1 MTARTIIASAWAI
14 CTLLV
19 SSITFGQSEPLQ
31 ITNLSPLAS
40 LRAIPSQRSVGTPLG
55 LSWAASATLSN
66 HFTLESK
73 GDESLFLD
81 GQTDALTLSLRYGLP
96 NQWDV
101 DVTVPWRHH
110 SGGFTDNLISSWHR
124 FFGLPDGNRDSY
136 PTDALHYQ
144 LSQPEHD
151 RRLIR
156 SASGLGD
163 IHVAVSRPVL
173 AIDGGQLGISVG
185 VKTASG
191 QSADWLGS
199 GATDVYALLRF
210 SGQQLGGWPLWWHGQ
225 VGGTRAGDSDLLGPE
240 QKRSLWFAGLAAEWR
255 FTPRWSALIQYDGHS
270 ALLDGALEA
279 LGEPAGMLSMAV
291 RWRPTA
297 HWMIDAGFS
306 EDVVVESAPDIT
318 FLLNARYVP

>member
-1 MTARTIIASAWAI
+1 MIIKTLTASALTA
-14 CTLLV
+14 CCALAPPAAF
-19 SSITFGQSEPLQ
+19 SQSEPLQ

-40 LRAIPSQRSVGTPLG
+40 LRAMPAQRSVGTARG

-66 HFTLESK
+66 HFTMENEGEEL
-73 GDESLFLD
+73 LLLD
-81 GQTDALTLSLRYGLP
+81 GQTDAMTLSFRYGLP
-96 NQWDV
+96 QQWDV
-101 DVTVPWRHH
+101 EVTVPWRHH
-110 SGGFTDNLISSWHR
+110 SGGDTDNLISSWHR

-151 RRLIR
+151 RHLLR
-156 SASGLGD
+156 SVSGLGD
-163 IHVAVSRPVL
+163 IHVAVSRPLL
-173 AIDGGQLGISVG
+173 AIDGGQLGISAG

-191 QSADWLGS
+191 QASDWLGS
-199 GATDVYALLRF
+199 GATDIYALLRF

-225 VGGTRAGDSDLLGPE
+225 VGGTRAGDSDLLGPR
-240 QKRSLWFAGLAAEWR
+240 QRRSLWFAGLAAEWR
-255 FTPRWSALIQYDGHS
+255 FTPRWSALMQYDGHS

-279 LGEPAGMLSMAV
+279 LDESAGILSMAV

-318 FLLNARYVP
+318 FLLNVRYVP

>member
-1 MTARTIIASAWAI
+1 MRTLTASALAA
-14 CTLLV
+14 CSALV
-19 SSITFGQSEPLQ
+19 PLAAFSQSEPLQ

-40 LRAIPSQRSVGTPLG
+40 LRAIPAQRSVDTARGF
-55 LSWAASATLSN
+55 SWAASASLSN
-66 HFTLESK
+66 HFTMENE
-73 GDESLFLD
+73 GEESLLLD

-96 NQWDV
+96 QQWDV
-101 DVTVPWRHH
+101 EVTVPWRHY
-110 SGGFTDNLISSWHR
+110 SGGVTDNLISSWHR
-124 FFGLPDGNRDSY
+124 LFGLPDGNRHGY

-151 RRLIR
+151 RHLLR
-156 SASGLGD
+156 SVSGLGD
-163 IHVAVSRPVL
+163 IHVAVSRPLL
-173 AIDGGQLGISVG
+173 AIDGGQLGISAG

-191 QSADWLGS
+191 RASDWLGS
-199 GATDVYALLRF
+199 GATDIYALLRF

-225 VGGTRAGDSDLLGPE
+225 VGGTRAGNSNLLGPH
-240 QKRSLWFAGLAAEWR
+240 QRRSLWFAGLAAEWR
-255 FTPRWSALIQYDGHS
+255 FTPRWSALMQYDGHS

-279 LGEPAGMLSMAV
+279 VGEPAGMLSIAA
-291 RWRPTA
+291 RWRPTG

>member
-1 MTARTIIASAWAI
+1 MRILTASALTVCVA
-14 CTLLV
+14 LASPRAL
-19 SSITFGQSEPLQ
+19 SQSEPLQ

-40 LRAIPSQRSVGTPLG
+40 LRAIPSQRSVEAARG

-66 HFTLESK
+66 HFTVEK
-73 GDESLFLD
+73 GDEEALFLD
-81 GQTDALTLSLRYGLP
+81 GQTDALMLSLRYGLP

-101 DVTVPWRHH
+101 EVTLPWRHH
-110 SGGFTDNLISSWHR
+110 SGGFTDNVISSWHR
-124 FFGLPDGNRDSY
+124 FFGLPDGNRDNY

-151 RRLIR
+151 RRLSR

-163 IHVAVSRPVL
+163 IHVAVSRPL
-173 AIDGGQLGISVG
+173 LKIDGGQLGISAG
-185 VKTASG
+185 IKTASG
-191 QSADWLGS
+191 QSSDWLGS

-225 VGGTRAGDSDLLGPE
+225 LGGTKAGESDLLGP
-240 QKRSLWFAGLAAEWR
+240 QQRRSLWFAGLAAEWR
-255 FTPRWSALIQYDGHS
+255 FSPRWSALIQYDAHS
-270 ALLDGALEA
+270 ALLDGELEA
-279 LGEPAGMLSMAV
+279 LSDPAGMLSFAL
-291 RWRPTA
+291 RWRPTSR
-297 HWMIDAGFS
+297 WMIDAGFS

>member
-1 MTARTIIASAWAI
+1 MRILTASALTVCVA
-14 CTLLV
+14 LASPRAL
-19 SSITFGQSEPLQ
+19 SQSEPLQ

-40 LRAIPSQRSVGTPLG
+40 LRAIPSQRSVEAARG

-66 HFTLESK
+66 HFTVEK
-73 GDESLFLD
+73 GDEEALFLD
-81 GQTDALTLSLRYGLP
+81 GQTDALMLSLRYGLP

-101 DVTVPWRHH
+101 EVTLPWRHH
-110 SGGFTDNLISSWHR
+110 SGGFTDNVISSWHR
-124 FFGLPDGNRDSY
+124 FFGLPDGNRDNY

-151 RRLIR
+151 RRLSR

-163 IHVAVSRPVL
+163 IHVAVSRPL
-173 AIDGGQLGISVG
+173 LKIDGGQLGISAG
-185 VKTASG
+185 IKTASG
-191 QSADWLGS
+191 QSSDWLGS

-225 VGGTRAGDSDLLGPE
+225 LGGTKAGESDLLGS
-240 QKRSLWFAGLAAEWR
+240 QQRRSLWFAGLAAEWR
-255 FTPRWSALIQYDGHS
+255 FSPRWSALMQYDAHS
-270 ALLDGALEA
+270 ALLDGELEA
-279 LGEPAGMLSMAV
+279 LSDPAGMLSFAL
-291 RWRPTA
+291 RWRPTSC
-297 HWMIDAGFS
+297 WMIDAGFS

>member
-1 MTARTIIASAWAI
+1 MTTRTLVARALAI

-19 SSITFGQSEPLQ
+19 SSLTSGQSEPLQ

-40 LRAIPSQRSVGTPLG
+40 LRAIPSQRSVDTPLG

-66 HFTLESK
+66 HFTVESK
-73 GDESLFLD
+73 GNETLFLD

-96 NQWDV
+96 QEWDV
-101 DVTVPWRHH
+101 EVTVPWRHH

-136 PTDALHYQ
+136 PTDALYYQ
-144 LSQPEHD
+144 LSQPGHD

-173 AIDGGQLGISVG
+173 AIDGGQLGISAG

-191 QSADWLGS
+191 QSSDWLGS
-199 GATDVYALLRF
+199 CLLYTSPSPRD
-210 SGQQLGGWPLWWHGQ
+210 G
-225 VGGTRAGDSDLLGPE
+225 LLSRMP
-240 QKRSLWFAGLAAEWR
+240 S
-255 FTPRWSALIQYDGHS
+255 SA
-270 ALLDGALEA
+270 
-279 LGEPAGMLSMAV
+279 
-291 RWRPTA
+291 
-297 HWMIDAGFS
+297 
-306 EDVVVESAPDIT
+306 
-318 FLLNARYVP
+318 

>member
-1 MTARTIIASAWAI
+1 MITRTLVASALAI
-14 CTLLV
+14 CTVLA
-19 SSITFGQSEPLQ
+19 SSLAFGWSEPLQ

-40 LRAIPSQRSVGTPLG
+40 LRAIPSQRSVDTARGF
-55 LSWAASATLSN
+55 SYAASATLSN
-66 HFTLESK
+66 HFTVENSEE
-73 GDESLFLD
+73 ESLFLD

-101 DVTVPWRHH
+101 EVNVPWRNH

-151 RRLIR
+151 RRLVR

-163 IHVAVSRPVL
+163 IHVAVSRPLL
-173 AIDGGQLGISVG
+173 AIDGGQLGFSAG

-191 QSADWLGS
+191 QSSDWLGS
-199 GATDVYALLRF
+199 GTTDIFALLRF

-225 VGGTRAGDSDLLGPE
+225 VGGTRAGDSDLLGP
-240 QKRSLWFAGLAAEWR
+240 QQRRSLWFAGLAAEWR
-255 FTPRWSALIQYDGHS
+255 LSPRWSALMQYDGHS
-270 ALLDGALEA
+270 ALLDGALDA
-279 LGEPAGMLSMAV
+279 LGEPAGMLSLAV
-291 RWRPTA
+291 RWRPTP

>member
-1 MTARTIIASAWAI
+1 MIIKTLTASALTA
-14 CTLLV
+14 CCALAPPAAF
-19 SSITFGQSEPLQ
+19 SQSEPLQ

-40 LRAIPSQRSVGTPLG
+40 LRAMPAQRSVGTARG

-66 HFTLESK
+66 HFTMENEGEEL
-73 GDESLFLD
+73 LLLD
-81 GQTDALTLSLRYGLP
+81 GQTDAMTLSFRYGLP
-96 NQWDV
+96 QQWDV
-101 DVTVPWRHH
+101 EVTVPWRHH
-110 SGGFTDNLISSWHR
+110 SGGDTDNLISSWHR

-151 RRLIR
+151 RHLLR
-156 SASGLGD
+156 SVSGLGD
-163 IHVAVSRPVL
+163 IHVAVSRPLL
-173 AIDGGQLGISVG
+173 AIDGGQLGISAG

-191 QSADWLGS
+191 QASDWLGS
-199 GATDVYALLRF
+199 GATDIYALLRF

-225 VGGTRAGDSDLLGPE
+225 LGGTRAGYSDLLGPR
-240 QKRSLWFAGLAAEWR
+240 QRRSLWFAGLAAEWR
-255 FTPRWSALIQYDGHS
+255 FTPRWSALMQYDGHS

-279 LGEPAGMLSMAV
+279 LDESAGILSMAV

-318 FLLNARYVP
+318 FLLNVRYVP

>member
-1 MTARTIIASAWAI
+1 MRILTASALTVCVA
-14 CTLLV
+14 LASPRAL
-19 SSITFGQSEPLQ
+19 SQSEPLQ

-40 LRAIPSQRSVGTPLG
+40 LRAIPSQRSVEAARG

-66 HFTLESK
+66 HFTVEK
-73 GDESLFLD
+73 GDEEALFLD

-101 DVTVPWRHH
+101 EVTLPWRHH
-110 SGGFTDNLISSWHR
+110 SGGFTDNVISSWHR
-124 FFGLPDGNRDSY
+124 FFGLPDGNRDNY

-151 RRLIR
+151 RRLFR

-163 IHVAVSRPVL
+163 IHVAVSRPL
-173 AIDGGQLGISVG
+173 LKIDGGQLGISAG
-185 VKTASG
+185 IKTASG
-191 QSADWLGS
+191 QSSDWLGS

-210 SGQQLGGWPLWWHGQ
+210 SGQQLGGWPVWWHGQ
-225 VGGTRAGDSDLLGPE
+225 LGGTKAGESDLLGP
-240 QKRSLWFAGLAAEWR
+240 QQRRSLWFAGLAAEWR
-255 FTPRWSALIQYDGHS
+255 FSPRWSALMQYDAHS
-270 ALLDGALEA
+270 ALLDGELEA
-279 LGEPAGMLSMAV
+279 LSDPAGMLSFAL
-291 RWRPTA
+291 RWRPTSR
-297 HWMIDAGFS
+297 WMIDAGFS

>member
-1 MTARTIIASAWAI
+1 MITRTLVASALAI
-14 CTLLV
+14 CTVLA
-19 SSITFGQSEPLQ
+19 SSLAFGWSEPLQ

-40 LRAIPSQRSVGTPLG
+40 LRAIPSQRSVDTARGF
-55 LSWAASATLSN
+55 SYAASATLSN
-66 HFTLESK
+66 HFTVENS
-73 GDESLFLD
+73 GEESLFLD
-81 GQTDALTLSLRYGLP
+81 GQTDALTLSLRFGLP

-101 DVTVPWRHH
+101 DVIVPWRHH

-225 VGGTRAGDSDLLGPE
+225 VGGTRAGDSDLLGPR
-240 QKRSLWFAGLAAEWR
+240 QRRGHHRRCRPGRS
-255 FTPRWSALIQYDGHS
+255 SA
-270 ALLDGALEA
+270 
-279 LGEPAGMLSMAV
+279 
-291 RWRPTA
+291 W
-297 HWMIDAGFS
+297 
-306 EDVVVESAPDIT
+306 
-318 FLLNARYVP
+318 